1 MISLVLPIYNV
12 KTEYLKACFDSI
24 RQQSYRDFE
33 ALMVDDGSDPFVAVV
48 CAEYATWDPR
58 FRYLRQENA
67 GVCAARNAGL
77 NAASGTYV
85 CFIDPD
91 DWLSER
97 YLEVLHRAI
106 NDEDADMAMVD
117 SMIHYKNRTV
127 ENHFLNS
134 GTAVLQDGGKNRL
147 LYRLF
152 SRTIC
157 DYYPPE
163 IPAGTAW
170 AKIFRTEFL
179 RENGLRFLPGL
190 KRMEDILFCMY
201 AYEAAGSIAYR
212 PECLYHYRV
221 SGDSVSHR
229 YDPEVIQTFETFFQE
244 AKRFLDINEKERL
257 LYDALAMRELTAVHS
272 YLRFY
277 YFRDRNKT
285 PQEVNREIDALLMR
299 EPYLSALQQM
309 NPKLLSKTEFVFVS
323 ALRKRQYGLLRAL
336 VKGRELVKR

>member
-12 KTEYLKACFDSI
+12 KTEYLKTCFDSI

-85 CFIDPD
+85 CFVDPD

-106 NDEDADMAMVD
+106 HDEDADMAIAD
-117 SMIHYKNRTV
+117 SLIHYGKRTV
-127 ENHFLNS
+127 ENHYLNCS
-134 GTAVLQDGGKNRL
+134 KTVLEGTEKNRL
-147 LYRLF
+147 LYQLF
-152 SRTIC
+152 GRAFY

-163 IPAGTAW
+163 IPGGSVW
-170 AKIFRTEFL
+170 AKMFRKEFL
-179 RENGLRFLPGL
+179 QENRLRFLPGL

-201 AYEAAGSIAYR
+201 AFEAAGSVVYC

-221 SGDSVSHR
+221 HSDSVSHR
-229 YDPEVIQTFETFFQE
+229 YDPDIIRSFELFFEE
-244 AKRFLDINEKERL
+244 AKRFLDENEKEAL
-257 LYDALAMRELTAVHS
+257 LYDALNMRKLTAIHS

-277 YFRDRNKT
+277 YFWEPKKA
-285 PQEVNREIDALLMR
+285 PAKLKQELDALLNR
-299 EPYLSALQQM
+299 EPYASALTRV
-309 NPKLLSKTEFVFVS
+309 NPKLLSKTEYVFVS
-323 ALRKRQYGLLRAL
+323 ALKKRQYRLLWFL
-336 VKGRELVKR
+336 VKGRELVKK

>member
-77 NAASGTYV
+77 DAASGTYV

-106 NDEDADMAMVD
+106 HDEDADMAIAD
-117 SMIHYKNRTV
+117 SLIHYGKRTV

-134 GTAVLQDGGKNRL
+134 GAVVLQDGGKNRL
-147 LYRLF
+147 LYQLF
-152 SRTIC
+152 SLAYSSLHSFSTFCKNKLCTKSPNHISS
-157 DYYPPE
+157 
-163 IPAGTAW
+163 
-170 AKIFRTEFL
+170 FL
-179 RENGLRFLPGL
+179 THGIRH
-190 KRMEDILFCMY
+190 Y
-201 AYEAAGSIAYR
+201 
-212 PECLYHYRV
+212 YHYLV
-221 SGDSVSHR
+221 PF
-229 YDPEVIQTFETFFQE
+229 YIT
-244 AKRFLDINEKERL
+244 N
-257 LYDALAMRELTAVHS
+257 HS
-272 YLRFY
+272 
-277 YFRDRNKT
+277 
-285 PQEVNREIDALLMR
+285 
-299 EPYLSALQQM
+299 
-309 NPKLLSKTEFVFVS
+309 
-323 ALRKRQYGLLRAL
+323 
-336 VKGRELVKR
+336 